1 MASLLESAHDRHRE
15 VRKMKTRRSLRFGAV
30 IIAVVAGLLLTAAAG
45 GSISP
50 RADQI
55 AFMSTYDG
63 EADIYSMT
71 LTGLM
76 NKNLTHDETIGLRT
90 DVEPAWSPTGEYVAF
105 QRNFIKAEA
114 PGAQLY
120 RVAASGKGLR
130 PITARLKGVVDT
142 HPSWSPDGNSIV
154 FSSNRDG
161 NFELYVVDASGLAPT
176 QLTHTKLG
184 VENLEPAW
192 SPNGAMI
199 VFTRRQA
206 TLTRSP
212 AALMIL
218 RLHSS
223 TPPYRLTQ
231 PATMGWGD
239 HDAAWSPDSQRIA
252 FSSDRTTS
260 NVMRSRD
267 LYIININGTGLTR
280 VTTVASNEYHP
291 TWSPYGNQLAFISD
305 RADPTGAR
313 QTEIYTLRLPAP
325 NTDYLTSDKWDQITY
340 DGAYKSN
347 PTWHGSVGM
356 GLAR

>member
-1 MASLLESAHDRHRE
+1 
-15 VRKMKTRRSLRFGAV
+15 MKTRRSLRFGAV
-30 IIAVVAGLLLTAAAG
+30 IIAVVAGLLLTASAG
-45 GSISP
+45 GNISP

-55 AFMSTYDG
+55 AFMSMYDG

-76 NKNLTHDETIGLRT
+76 NQNLTHDETIGLRT

-105 QRNFIKAEA
+105 QRNFIKAEV

-120 RVAASGKGLR
+120 RVTSSGKELG

-161 NFELYVVDASGLAPT
+161 NFELYMVKASGFGLT
-176 QLTHTKLG
+176 QLTYTKLG

-192 SPNGAMI
+192 SPNGKMI
-199 VFTRRQA
+199 VFTQHRA
-206 TLTRSP
+206 TATTSPSALVILKLGTGRLNKLTP
-212 AALMIL
+212 
-218 RLHSS
+218 
-223 TPPYRLTQ
+223 
-231 PATMGWGD
+231 PATMGLGD
-239 HDAAWSPDSQRIA
+239 HDAAWSPDSKWIA

-260 NVMRSRD
+260 SVMRSRD
-267 LYIININGTGLTR
+267 LYIINVNGAGMTR

-291 TWSPYGNQLAFISD
+291 TWSPYGNQLAFVSD
-305 RADPTGAR
+305 RTDPTGTA

-325 NTDYLTSDKWDQITY
+325 NTDRLTSEKWDQITY

-347 PTWHGSVGM
+347 PTWHGTVGM
-356 GLAR
+356 SLAQ